1 MVQQSL
7 KIDKFSNQFQV
18 IEFKQTTWY
27 FTAVTDNI
35 ITILRLLD
43 LLGLMN
49 FTFEF
54 TFQGSVP
61 KTSNPYFITSISPFL
76 SYSFKISEKY
86 FFHSNPAYLRAISV
100 KNKYVHDSKR

>member
-1 MVQQSL
+1 MVQQLL
-7 KIDKFSNQFQV
+7 KIDKFDHRNQFQV
-18 IEFKQTTWY
+18 IECKQTTWY
-27 FTAVTDNI
+27 FTVVTDNI
-35 ITILRLLD
+35 ITIF
-43 LLGLMN
+43 LMN